1 MRESEGG
8 DRQRERNGE
17 TEIEQERETGRQR
30 SSTRHLGDLMVTDTR
45 TLLPCVLGWQR
56 GLILVLV
63 LRVEGKA
70 QKGVELRV
78 LLDLFSF

>member
-1 MRESEGG
+1 VREGT
-8 DRQRERNGE
+8 DN
-17 TEIEQERETGRQR
+17 ERETGRQR
-30 SSTRHLGDLMVTDTR
+30 SSKRYLKRGFDLDRLLPRHLGDLMVTDTR

-70 QKGVELRV
+70 HIGVELRV